1 MRSTMKY
8 RTLIVLSALVVS
20 VVGVG
25 LAGAT
30 TASAAPKSA
39 AGRPASGRV
48 VANVASGTYNFYSNG
63 EALGQLYLN
72 SNSSWSMSEFED
84 SGTWSEVGSTLG
96 MSDTAPAGLGAAW
109 AAKVSGTKLGSEKK
123 PGEVVTSGHGSS
135 TWYAVYDPSGG
146 PRQQARSALA
156 PFTLNPRISGSTF
169 PGTYTTWTGTG
180 GEDYPTVFN
189 SDSSWSATGHC
200 NAGSYVSFNR
210 TIVMDDEGCGADELW
225 MATEH
230 GARKLGTSKKP
241 GVVASASAGGN
252 FQSWYAVLDS

>member
-8 RTLIVLSALVVS
+8 RTLTVLSALAVS

-48 VANVASGTYNFYSNG
+48 VANVAAGTYEFFERRRS
-63 EALGQLYLN
+63 GQLYLN

-96 MSDTAPAGLGAAW
+96 MSDIAPSPLGAAW
-109 AAKVSGTKLGSEKK
+109 ATKVSGTKLGSEKK

-135 TWYAVYDPSGG
+135 TWYAVYDPSDG
-146 PRQQARSALA
+146 PRQQAKSGLA
-156 PFTLNPRISGSTF
+156 PLTLNPHISGSF

-200 NAGSYVSFNR
+200 NAGSYVSFNK

-230 GARKLGTSKKP
+230 GAKKLGTPKKP
-241 GVVASASAGGN
+241 GVVASTSAGGN
-252 FQSWYAVLDS
+252 FQSWYAVLAS

>member
-8 RTLIVLSALVVS
+8 RTVAALSALAVS
-20 VVGVG
+20 VVGMG
-25 LAGAT
+25 LAGAPAAGA
-30 TASAAPKSA
+30 ASKSA
-39 AGRPASGRV
+39 AGRPTSGRV
-48 VANVASGTYNFYSNG
+48 VASVTAGTYDFFSNG

-96 MSDTAPAGLGAAW
+96 MSDIAPSPLGAAW

-135 TWYAVYDPSGG
+135 TWYAVYDPSDG
-146 PRQQARSALA
+146 PRQRAKSGLA
-156 PFTLNPRISGSTF
+156 PLTLNPHISGTF

-200 NAGSYVSFNR
+200 NAGSYVSFNK

-225 MATEH
+225 MAAEH
-230 GARKLGTSKKP
+230 GAKKLGTSKKP
-241 GVVASASAGGN
+241 GVVASTSAGGIY
-252 FQSWYAVLDS
+252 QSWYAVLSN